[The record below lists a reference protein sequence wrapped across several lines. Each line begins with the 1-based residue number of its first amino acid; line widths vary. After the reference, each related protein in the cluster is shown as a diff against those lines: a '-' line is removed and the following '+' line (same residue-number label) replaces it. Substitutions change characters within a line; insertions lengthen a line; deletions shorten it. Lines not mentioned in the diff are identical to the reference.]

1 MTLVFDV
8 DPAADK
14 KLAGIYYIDDRG
26 RLEYIGGA
34 WENGR
39 LKADA
44 YHFSSYAVLEY
55 DKSFDDLSAEHWAAG
70 TIRELAAKHVID
82 GVSDRLF
89 APEQPVTRAQFAAML
104 VRALGV
110 SPAKDASAVPFKD
123 VDRAAW
129 YASSVAAAYSRGLVS
144 GRDEAVFAPDEQITR
159 EEMAV
164 MIVRAYE
171 ATTDA
176 KAPEADAG
184 EASFLD
190 AKLISP
196 WAAASVQA
204 GAALSL
210 LEGRADGV
218 YDPQGTTTRA
228 ESAQALW
235 NLRNR

>member
-1 MTLVFDV
+1 M
-8 DPAADK
+8 
-14 KLAGIYYIDDRG
+14 
-26 RLEYIGGA
+26 
-34 WENGR
+34 
-39 LKADA
+39 
-44 YHFSSYAVLEY
+44 LEY